1 MNSEDWRTM
10 NERVTAFCA
19 GESGSTL
26 IEVMLAMVILPFA
39 ILGVMGMFRW
49 ADHGLQVGAN
59 SLRALALAESRL
71 EAKRS
76 VPWDLLLVD
85 DLDADGAPEARMRDD
100 GSGADAQAGD
110 GIYTGETE
118 EDGIQVVWT
127 VQPDRAGP
135 IRGAGSVLI
144 QTRASYQAGRERRS
158 ELRIGTVRANP
169 RYLGAP

>member
-1 MNSEDWRTM
+1 MPRTPPSG
-10 NERVTAFCA
+10 A
-19 GESGSTL
+19 GEGGSTL
-26 IEVMLAMVILPFA
+26 IEVMLAMIILPFA

-49 ADHGLQVGAN
+49 SDHGLQVGAN

-85 DLDADGAPEARMRDD
+85 DLDSDGVPEVRMRDD
-100 GSGADAQAGD
+100 GAGADAQAGD

-118 EDGIQVVWT
+118 VDGIQIVWT
-127 VQPDRAGP
+127 VQPDRVGP
-135 IRGAGSVLI
+135 IACAGSAVI
-144 QTRASYQAGRERRS
+144 QARAAYPLGQGRRS

-169 RYLGAP
+169 RYLGAT